1 MSIHALFLPDIDYD
15 LMINIT
21 SQNNSNKM
29 SHQKLH
35 IRHCILYEFQQGKNA
50 AEAFKSTCSVLGE
63 AVLSH
68 GTSRYWFRRFRAAD
82 FDVSERQRSGT
93 PRLTKTGALEA

>member
-1 MSIHALFLPDIDYD
+1 MEQIILIGQGAVLAVLVWPTMAN
-15 LMINIT
+15 LMVNLA

-29 SHQKLH
+29 RHQKLH

-50 AEAFKSTCSVLGE
+50 VETCKSICSALGE

-68 GTSRYWFRRFRAAD
+68 GTCKYWFRRFKAGE
-82 FDVSERQRSGT
+82 FDVDDR
-93 PRLTKTGALEA
+93 